1 MFENNFLTLKN
12 KPKIKAQQQGE
23 TSCNIQFHAYLKQK
37 NDATY
42 DQEGLRVCM
51 CTIHSGGMYK

>member
-37 NDATY
+37 NDTTY
-42 DQEGLRVCM
+42 DQEGL
-51 CTIHSGGMYK
+51 